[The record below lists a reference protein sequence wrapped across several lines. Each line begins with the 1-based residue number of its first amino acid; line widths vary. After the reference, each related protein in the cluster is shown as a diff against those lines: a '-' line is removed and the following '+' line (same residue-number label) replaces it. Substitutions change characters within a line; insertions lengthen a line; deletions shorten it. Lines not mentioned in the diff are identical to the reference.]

1 MSFITQLFL
10 SLFHYQGSSSSSQ
23 RQYGLPDANEL
34 NPEKSRPS
42 RRALSRKAM
51 SSSDLHHANENRE
64 EIVPN
69 RSPVTIMYR
78 RGRTLFKMAYR
89 EAFGYIPVEYT
100 FRQTMRHVIT
110 VSPFGRAWD
119 AFQMI
124 LSVVGC
130 SLYVATTYD
139 IDIPLEADLFLTLFF
154 TVDYIWKL
162 YAASRRWKFMRSFFA
177 IIDVLTCVPFYI
189 EVLQSAID
197 PGSFSISLSFVRV
210 ARILRLIR
218 ILRSFKFLSAASKP
232 FPKQLLRMGLV
243 FVSMVFICAGAMN
256 IIESNQPIG
265 LYQVFKP
272 GEVNPRIFSFHNAVY
287 YTVVTIA
294 TVGYGDFV
302 PTTPLGKV
310 LAVCTI
316 ILAAVIVPLE
326 INALTGVLKS
336 QSKYDISYQIENDQ
350 LQEHVVV
357 IGGTNNENVMKNFFD
372 AFFHPDRQE
381 GELFK
386 FKACAVVVLGDAE
399 PTNRLVRVMNSPIYD
414 DKITYIKGSPLSMDD
429 LQRCSLKTANV
440 IFIISDIMDEDSEAA
455 DRVSTLRAIVAAIE
469 APQARLIMHSR
480 TTRGLEAVYRTK
492 ASVELLCVQ
501 EWKMCLLGQSMMIPG
516 FSTLFANLLRPSES
530 PSNDDLVPPWRLE
543 YSVGASNEIY
553 SIRCPAQFDG
563 SSYSDYAR
571 HIYSVSSGEVL
582 CAGVRE
588 ENLREFTP
596 MYNRR
601 QNHLRR
607 RNRREGNL
615 ETVGA
620 RQRTLHEGAT
630 ILNPGPNYRMKEG
643 QVVFVIAQ
651 DIRTAD
657 RANSARK
664 IDVKHLMPQLPA
676 EGRVN
681 DGYGYLTDEK
691 ASNDELDCHLQK
703 KRANKWS
710 WHDSEKA
717 EDAQWYTSFS
727 NNNKNKSVA
736 PSIAPTP
743 EPFTGLNFDSHSGLG
758 TSSSNALPTPSSTHN
773 DDSVHEEDDDLLDA
787 GLTSPSKSIILSSF
801 TSNHESLQAKEKIMA
816 EISFHSVSEIY
827 PPVKDH
833 IIVCSSLKAFQGLLP
848 HLRAFHTRNTSLSKQ
863 VILLTHD
870 DDSQDAHASILEI
883 QKFGNAAIILGSSAN
898 PDDLVRAGVSD
909 ASCLALLS
917 ETSNLSTIDGETL
930 DAGVVCNY
938 LILEHV
944 LANVVTQPSFYIV
957 IELLS
962 ANNLSV
968 LNSKR
973 MSRLA
978 SLKKYQLMKAKSVSK
993 HTDSV
998 GVSLGVNNQVAPLTP
1013 LSSATHFFSKQLS
1026 VNRMVGGGFE
1036 SFNPKLFALSCRDDA
1051 VNPTGGSGSGPEITT
1066 ENTNRSYY
1074 EVGENYKKSRL
1085 IKSNVSTIIEEEI
1098 EVPFFMS
1105 GYAFPIDL
1113 MHTFLCSFY
1122 FNPEMIHFASAL
1134 LRPDPGRGSRLLV
1147 EPLPRRFHN
1156 VKFGDMWKEMMSMY
1170 GVTVIGLYRSRLAA
1184 GAPMS
1189 YVYMSPPFNTPLY
1202 STDEDEDL
1210 LYCLSP
1216 QPVFQGQNSIAPDE
1230 LVGMENI
1237 YKTIRTPSGHVLQ
1250 MEAQMPTQPSIV
1262 QKFPVQELKAAPAMP
1277 STPQG
1282 PFQLPTLDRQQM
1294 NAPPITSSR
1303 RRSSK
1308 FGKDQ
1313 SNVVVE

>member
-1 MSFITQLFL
+1 MKERAGENLYLSKARPRPFQLSPMTSTTDL
-10 SLFHYQGSSSSSQ
+10 SHSYAS
-23 RQYGLPDANEL
+23 
-34 NPEKSRPS
+34 K
-42 RRALSRKAM
+42 
-51 SSSDLHHANENRE
+51 
-64 EIVPN
+64 IVPETES
-69 RSPVTIMYR
+69 SPVVSASPYKR
-78 RGRTLFKMAYR
+78 ARTFLKTLYR
-89 EAFGYIPVEYT
+89 EIFGYIPVEYT
-100 FRQTMRHVIT
+100 HRQTMRYIIT
-110 VSPFGRAWD
+110 VSPFGQAWD
-119 AFQMI
+119 VFQML
-124 LSVVGC
+124 LSVIGC
-130 SLYVATTYD
+130 VLYVATTYEYEV
-139 IDIPLEADLFLTLFF
+139 PFLGDLFLTLFF
-154 TVDYIWKL
+154 TIDYIWKL

-177 IIDVLTCVPFYI
+177 IIDVLTCIPFYI
-189 EVLQSAID
+189 EVLLDAID
-197 PGSFSISLSFVRV
+197 PNSKSFSISFVRI

-232 FPKQLLRMGLV
+232 FPKQLMRMGLV

-256 IIESNQPIG
+256 IIESNEPTG
-265 LYQVFKP
+265 LYQIFKP

-294 TVGYGDFV
+294 TVGFGDFV

-310 LAVCTI
+310 VAVCTI

-326 INALTGVLKS
+326 VNGLTGVLKN
-336 QSKYDISYQIENDQ
+336 QSKYDVSYQTENEQ

-372 AFFHPDRQE
+372 AFFHPDRQV

-386 FKACAVVVLGDAE
+386 FKACSVVVLGDAE
-399 PTNRLVRVMNSPIYD
+399 PSKRLVRVMSNPVYD
-414 DKITYIKGSPLSMDD
+414 DNITYIKGSPLSMDD
-429 LQRCSLKTANV
+429 LQRCSLKTASA
-440 IFIISDIMDEDSEAA
+440 IFIISDIMDEDSEAT

-469 APQARLIMHSR
+469 APHARLIMHSR

-492 ASVELLCVQ
+492 SSVELLCVQ
-501 EWKMCLLGQSMMIPG
+501 EWKMCLLAQSMMIPG
-516 FSTLFANLLRPSES
+516 FSTLFANLLRPSEA

-553 SIRCPAQFDG
+553 SICCPAQFDG
-563 SSYSDYAR
+563 HSYSEYAK
-571 HIYSVSSGEVL
+571 HIYSASSGEVL

-588 ENLREFTP
+588 ETIREFSP
-596 MYNRR
+596 LYNRR
-601 QNHLRR
+601 LNHLKR

-620 RQRTLHEGAT
+620 RQRNFSEGAT

-651 DIRTAD
+651 DMSGAD
-657 RANSARK
+657 KANSVRR
-664 IDVKHLMPQLPA
+664 IDSKHMVPELSEA
-676 EGRVN
+676 GRF
-681 DGYGYLTDEK
+681 DGYGYIDDEK
-691 ASNDELDCHLQK
+691 ASNDGLDSLLDK

-710 WHDSEKA
+710 WNDSEKA
-717 EDAQWYTSFS
+717 EDAQWFTRFS
-727 NNNKNKSVA
+727 YKNKSV
-736 PSIAPTP
+736 PPTP
-743 EPFTGLNFDSHSGLG
+743 DHFTGLSDDSHSESATKSSRAPL
-758 TSSSNALPTPSSTHN
+758 TSVSTSVSTHDEN
-773 DDSVHEEDDDLLDA
+773 VHEEEEEDPLM
-787 GLTSPSKSIILSSF
+787 SPSKSLILSSF
-801 TSNHESLQAKEKIMA
+801 ASNQESLQAKEKLMA
-816 EISFHSVSEIY
+816 DISFNSVNEIF

-870 DDSQDAHASILEI
+870 DDSQDAHAAILEI
-883 QKFGNAAIILGSSAN
+883 QKFGNAAIILGSSTN
-898 PDDLVRAGVSD
+898 PEDLVRAGVSD

-930 DAGVVCNY
+930 DAGVVFNY

-944 LANVVTQPSFYIV
+944 LANVVTQPSFFVV

-978 SLKKYQLMKAKSVSK
+978 SLKKYQLMKAKSLSK
-993 HTDSV
+993 QPD
-998 GVSLGVNNQVAPLTP
+998 QVALDIINKAAVRRT
-1013 LSSATHFFSKQLS
+1013 SSSSNFFSKRLK
-1026 VNRMVGGGFE
+1026 VNGIVGGGFE
-1036 SFNPKLFALSCRDDA
+1036 TFNPKLFAISCRDDGI
-1051 VNPTGGSGSGPEITT
+1051 NPTGVSGTGPEITF
-1066 ENTNRSYY
+1066 NDTNRAFYN
-1074 EVGENYKKSRL
+1074 VGVNYKESRL
-1085 IKSNVSTIIEEEI
+1085 VTSGDSTTIKEEI

-1113 MHTFLCSFY
+1113 MHTFLCAFY
-1122 FNPEMIHFASAL
+1122 FNPEMIHFAGAL

-1156 VKFGDMWKEMMSMY
+1156 VKFGDMWKEMMSLY

-1189 YVYMSPPFNTPLY
+1189 YVYMSPSYHTPLY
-1202 STDEDEDL
+1202 STEEDEDL

-1216 QPVFQGQNSIAPDE
+1216 QPVFQGQNAIAPDE

-1237 YKTIRTPSGHVLQ
+1237 YSTVRTPNGHVTTT
-1250 MEAQMPTQPSIV
+1250 EAQMPLLPPISRPS
-1262 QKFPVQELKAAPAMP
+1262 KNSARELKAVPVLP
-1277 STPQG
+1277 PTTPQE
-1282 PFQLPTLDRQQM
+1282 PFQVPSLDRLQM
-1294 NAPPITSSR
+1294 NAPPIPSAR
-1303 RRSSK
+1303 RRSSQ
-1308 FGKDQ
+1308 FGKVD
-1313 SNVVVE
+1313 SPKNIA